1 MGGEIVNTKDLIFL
15 AIAVTAVISAII
27 AVILYRRNMKRTL
40 KSMNSMLDSAI
51 DGSFSETFYDESL
64 LSAVEAKL
72 AHYLAASEVS
82 AKNLTSEKDKIKELL
97 SDISHQTKTPIANI
111 LLYSEL
117 LAEQELSEKG
127 GECVAALK
135 TQAEKLNFL
144 IGALVKTSRLETG
157 VFVLNPKKEKIRPL
171 LDSVFKEI
179 SAKADNKN
187 ISMKIE
193 KTNIQACFDLKWTT
207 EALYNI
213 VDNAIKYTPYGGEI
227 RIETS
232 EYNLFCR
239 IDVKDN
245 GIGIDEGEQ
254 ADIFGRF
261 YRSKRV
267 SQTDGLG
274 IGLYLSR
281 EIISEQGG
289 YVKVSSQIGK
299 GAVFSVFL
307 PRPQ

>member
-1 MGGEIVNTKDLIFL
+1 MNTKDLIFL
-15 AIAVTAVISAII
+15 VIAVTAVVSAII

-51 DGSFSETFYDESL
+51 DGSFSEAFYDESL

-72 AHYLAASEVS
+72 AHYLASSEVS
-82 AKNLTSEKDKIKELL
+82 AKNLTAEKDKIKELL

-117 LAEQELSEKG
+117 LAEQELSEKS
-127 GECVAALK
+127 GECVVALK

-144 IGALVKTSRLETG
+144 IGALVKTSRIETG
-157 VFVLNPKKEKIRPL
+157 VFVLNPKKEKIQPL
-171 LDSVFKEI
+171 LDSVCKEI
-179 SAKADNKN
+179 SAKAGSKN
-187 ISMKIE
+187 IKLIIE

-213 VDNAIKYTPYGGEI
+213 VDNAVKYTPYGREI
-227 RIETS
+227 RIQTS

-254 ADIFGRF
+254 ADIFRRF

-289 YVKVSSQIGK
+289 YIKVTSEFGN
-299 GAVFSVFL
+299 GATFSIFL